1 MCFTIHLLLLMCF
14 QQLTLA
20 LEELEAKKTKEDQR
34 VKAKKIAIQNQLD
47 EAQEKLAIDRN
58 KEHELRSE
66 VERCD
71 KSIKDIDDVVA
82 RSQKDQYQ
90 NRGGAGE
97 RTTKGTRV
105 LTRRASNNSENKK
118 DESQV
123 FCSAI

>member
-47 EAQEKLAIDRN
+47 EAQEKLAIGRN
-58 KEHELRSE
+58 KEHELCSE

-90 NRGGAGE
+90 VKFEKSFAM
-97 RTTKGTRV
+97 
-105 LTRRASNNSENKK
+105 
-118 DESQV
+118 
-123 FCSAI
+123 CSAVASLLTLYLTDA